1 MSTSPFQ
8 FAWQWKTGM
17 YQYKIFWVF
26 NGKRTSSFLSGT
38 FSWQHGRIASCTSLI
53 SCFPWAAKLAW
64 DKRQHRQHLIFPM
77 RWLRFWHFATLHGL
91 EDLPVLV
98 IWVLLWS
105 ALFLS
110 LMIATAAQ
118 RSRVFVPHLY
128 CGLAGSSRTSRTIK
142 PSFWI
147 LFDKASVFM
156 DLCTGTTTAPLG
168 DKCHKEN
175 GTNVSSQT
183 ASDPAGF
190 RSQCYDQ
197 IRWFCHENWISV
209 CCIHMSQFL
218 SIFHGIVQT
227 NACRPLA
234 LTCHHAQSIRQR
246 NMMNRLLLPQVSY
259 CQDWEGSLRA
269 SRANSCPPGK
279 KPRTW
284 WQQHGRIASC
294 TSLINCF
301 PWAAKLAW
309 DKRQHRQ
316 HLIFPMRWLRFWHFA
331 TLHGLEDLPVLVIW
345 VLLWSAPFLSLRLI
359 RVNTFAPWGNECDP
373 QAVQHQ
379 LQEQEAA
386 TGSATLPTL
395 SLQVWILLLLL
406 IIMPGFDFGRM
417 DFCKSKCLWSCAE
430 SS

>member
-1 MSTSPFQ
+1 MMNRLLLPQVSYCQDWEGSLRASRANSCPPGKKPRTW
-8 FAWQWKTGM
+8 WQ
-17 YQYKIFWVF
+17 
-26 NGKRTSSFLSGT
+26 
-38 FSWQHGRIASCTSLI
+38 QHGRIASCTSLI
-53 SCFPWAAKLAW
+53 NCFPWAAKLAW

-175 GTNVSSQT
+175 GTNVSSQP

-269 SRANSCPPGK
+269 SGANSFFRSRKSRKLWGL
-279 KPRTW
+279 KPANPV
-284 WQQHGRIASC
+284 G
-294 TSLINCF
+294 
-301 PWAAKLAW
+301 
-309 DKRQHRQ
+309 RQH
-316 HLIFPMRWLRFWHFA
+316 HSKNISNVYFSV
-331 TLHGLEDLPVLVIW
+331 PV
-345 VLLWSAPFLSLRLI
+345 
-359 RVNTFAPWGNECDP
+359 
-373 QAVQHQ
+373 
-379 LQEQEAA
+379 
-386 TGSATLPTL
+386 
-395 SLQVWILLLLL
+395 
-406 IIMPGFDFGRM
+406 
-417 DFCKSKCLWSCAE
+417 CLTMKNWNVPV
-430 SS
+430 